1 MRPSYRPESP
11 PQPQP
16 YRTQVLDHLSL
27 VAGMFEELGIT
38 EVIDQAPKQ
47 DPEMRIVTAGHAV
60 KAMVLNGLGF
70 INQQLYLVPHFF
82 QNKPISR
89 LIAPGIQASHLN
101 DDTLGRALDTLYD
114 FGVTALDCLIAATAA
129 TRLGLTPKFRHLDTT
144 SFHVDGRYN
153 SAQPPDEQVVHIT
166 QGYSR
171 DHRPDLNQVMLELV
185 VEHQAGIPVLMQPLS
200 GNSHDGKAF
209 GQVVS
214 DHIAQLHPTAP
225 PSYLVADSALY
236 SAENLQKLAEPSL
249 KWITRVPATLHEAQ
263 AVLAQADP
271 QTMAPLTEGYRYHV
285 VPSSY
290 GGVAQRWVLIYSEPR
305 QPQAQRTVDKQ
316 WLKQSDREVKAFQT
330 LCRTAFACEA
340 DAQQALAHF
349 AHDLQATF
357 LHDST
362 ICPTPQYKKRG
373 RPGPGTQPDQIVSH
387 IVGALASRI
396 AARQA
401 LVDQHSCFILATN
414 ELDEVQLPAL
424 EVLAG
429 YKGQAYAEQGV
440 RFLKDPQFLASSLY
454 LKKPER
460 IMALLMVMTVC
471 LLVYAALEYRIRQA
485 LRAQQ
490 ETFPEQKG
498 RRVQNPTAR
507 WVFHY
512 FVGIH
517 VLYVPQQGPIVINL
531 AEEHQHLL
539 QLLGKRYT
547 WFAQFIAVCSSSI
560 LAEALC
566 RSSPFS
572 GQSREKR

>member
-1 MRPSYRPESP
+1 MRHSYRPAIP
-11 PQPQP
+11 PKPQP
-16 YRTQVLDHLSL
+16 YRTQVLAHLGL

-38 EVIDQAPKQ
+38 EVIDRATQQ

-70 INQQLYLVPHFF
+70 LNQQLYLVPHFF
-82 QNKPISR
+82 QNKPIAR

-101 DDTLGRALDTLYD
+101 DDPLGRALDTLYD
-114 FGVTALDCLIAATAA
+114 FGVTALYCLIAATAA
-129 TRLGLTPKFRHLDTT
+129 TRLGLTRLFSHLDTT

-153 SAQPPDEQVVHIT
+153 SPQPPDEQVVHIT
-166 QGYSR
+166 PGYSR

-214 DHIAQLHPTAP
+214 DHIAQLHPTANP
-225 PSYLVADSALY
+225 TYLVADSALY
-236 SAENLQKLAEPSL
+236 NAENLQKLAETSL

-271 QTMAPLTEGYRYHV
+271 QTMTPLTEGYRYHV

-316 WLKQSDREVKAFQT
+316 WLKQSDREVKAFQP

-349 AHDLQATF
+349 VHDLQATF

-362 ICPTPQYKKRG
+362 IGPTPQYRKRG
-373 RPGPGTQPDQIVSH
+373 RPGPGAQPDQIVYR

-401 LVDQHSCFILATN
+401 RVDQHSCFILATN
-414 ELDEVQLPAL
+414 ELDEVQLPARQ
-424 EVLAG
+424 VLAG
-429 YKGQAYAEQGV
+429 YKGQAYAERGF

-471 LLVYAALEYRIRQA
+471 LLVYAALEYRIRRA
-485 LRAQQ
+485 LQ
-490 ETFPEQKG
+490 EHNATFPDQKG
-498 RRVQNPTAR
+498 KRIQTPTAR

-517 VLYVPQQGPIVINL
+517 VLYIPGQGLMMLNL
-531 AEEHQHLL
+531 TDEHQHLL
-539 QLLGKRYT
+539 QLLGKRYE
-547 WFAQFIAVCSSSI
+547 WFY
-560 LAEALC
+560 
-566 RSSPFS
+566 R
-572 GQSREKR
+572 

>member
-1 MRPSYRPESP
+1 MRHSYRPAIP
-11 PQPQP
+11 PPPQP
-16 YRTQVLDHLSL
+16 YRTQVLDHLGL

-38 EVIDQAPKQ
+38 EVIDRATKQ
-47 DPEMRIVTAGHAV
+47 NPEMRIVTAGHAV

-70 INQQLYLVPHFF
+70 LNQQLYLVPHFF

-114 FGVTALDCLIAATAA
+114 FGVTELYCLIAATAA
-129 TRLGLTPKFRHLDTT
+129 TRLGLTRTFSHLDTT

-166 QGYSR
+166 PGYSR

-185 VEHQAGIPVLMQPLS
+185 VEPQAGIPVLMQPLS

-209 GQVVS
+209 GQVIS
-214 DHIAQLHPTAP
+214 DHIAQLHTTANPT
-225 PSYLVADSALY
+225 YLVADSALY
-236 SAENLQKLAEPSL
+236 SAENLQKLAQTSL
-249 KWITRVPATLHEAQ
+249 KWITRVPATLQEAQ
-263 AVLAQADP
+263 AVLTQADP
-271 QTMAPLTEGYRYHV
+271 QTMVPLTEGYRYHV

-316 WLKQSDREVKAFQT
+316 WRKQSDREVKAFQT

-340 DAQQALAHF
+340 DAQQALARF
-349 AHDLQATF
+349 AHDVQTTF
-357 LHDST
+357 LSDS
-362 ICPTPQYKKRG
+362 IVCPTPHYGKRG
-373 RPGPGTQPDQIVSH
+373 RPGPGAQPDQIVYH
-387 IVGALASRI
+387 IAGALASRLTD
-396 AARQA
+396 RQA
-401 LVDQHSCFILATN
+401 RVDQHSCFILATN
-414 ELDEVQLPAL
+414 ELDEDQLSAPA
-424 EVLAG
+424 VLAG
-429 YKGQAYAEQGV
+429 YKGQAQAERGF

-471 LLVYAALEYRIRQA
+471 LLVYAALEYRIRTV
-485 LRAQQ
+485 LKEQ
-490 ETFPEQKG
+490 EATFPDQKG
-498 RRVQNPTAR
+498 KRVQNPTAR

-517 VLYVPQQGPIVINL
+517 VLYIPGQGLMLLNL
-531 AEEHQHLL
+531 TDEHQHLL
-539 QLLGKRYT
+539 QLLGKRYA
-547 WFAQFIAVCSSSI
+547 WFY
-560 LAEALC
+560 
-566 RSSPFS
+566 R
-572 GQSREKR
+572 

>member
-1 MRPSYRPESP
+1 MRPSYRPYIP
-11 PQPQP
+11 PKPQP
-16 YRTQVLDHLSL
+16 YRTLILDHLGL

-38 EVIDQAPKQ
+38 EVIDKATQQ

-101 DDTLGRALDTLYD
+101 DDTLGRALDTLYN
-114 FGVTALDCLIAATAA
+114 FGVTELYSLIAATAA

-153 SAQPPDEQVVHIT
+153 SAEAPDEQVVHIT

-185 VEHQAGIPVLMQPLS
+185 VEHQAGIPVLMKPLS
-200 GNSHDGKAF
+200 GNSSDSKAF

-214 DHIAQLHPTAP
+214 DHIAQLHTPFSST
-225 PSYLVADSALY
+225 YLVADSALY
-236 SAENLQKLAEPSL
+236 SAENLQKLAETRL
-249 KWITRVPATLHEAQ
+249 TWITRVPATLTEAQ

-271 QTMAPLTEGYRYHV
+271 QTMAPLTEGYRYRV

-290 GGVAQRWVLIYSEPR
+290 GGVAQRWVLIYSEQR
-305 QPQAQRTVDKQ
+305 QPQAQRTVDTQ
-316 WLKQSDREVKAFQT
+316 WRQQSDQEVKAFRT

-340 DAQQALAHF
+340 DAHQALTRF
-349 AHDLQATF
+349 AHDVQTTF
-357 LHDST
+357 LSEST
-362 ICPTPQYKKRG
+362 VCSTPHYRKRG
-373 RPGPGTQPDQIVSH
+373 RPGPGAQPDQVVYH
-387 IVGALASRI
+387 IAGALASRLTD
-396 AARQA
+396 RQA
-401 LVDQHSCFILATN
+401 RVDQQSCFILATN
-414 ELDEVQLPAL
+414 ELDEGLLSAQA
-424 EVLAG
+424 VLDG
-429 YKGQAYAEQGV
+429 YKGQAQAERGF

-471 LLVYAALEYRIRQA
+471 LLVYAALEYRIRTVLKEHGA
-485 LRAQQ
+485 
-490 ETFPEQKG
+490 TFPDQKG
-498 RRVQNPTAR
+498 RRIAHPTTR

-517 VLYVPQQGPIVINL
+517 VLYIPGQGPMILNL
-531 AEEHQHLL
+531 TDEHQHLL
-539 QLLGKRYT
+539 QLLGKRYA
-547 WFAQFIAVCSSSI
+547 WFY
-560 LAEALC
+560 
-566 RSSPFS
+566 R
-572 GQSREKR
+572 